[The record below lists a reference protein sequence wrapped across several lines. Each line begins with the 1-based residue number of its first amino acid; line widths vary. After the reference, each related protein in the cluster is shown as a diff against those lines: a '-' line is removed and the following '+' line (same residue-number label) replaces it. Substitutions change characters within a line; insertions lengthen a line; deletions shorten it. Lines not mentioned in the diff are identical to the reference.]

1 MRLDIQGMWL
11 AKTSH
16 VTTESQTSRP
26 LEQCDWG
33 GTSKAR
39 LQHLWILHSV
49 NVIQLQIPTSG
60 NKRKNPMPSSSAFR
74 ELTLASQNTVLDC
87 LSLDFRGSLWTI
99 FWSIAHSVAALEP
112 VWLNNCIFLLLFIIP
127 HTFPGLKVPGKAA
140 EGAERFCFFKMLGHP
155 MWLNY
160 LSENKHS
167 CSCSHSFPGTV
178 GPVRA
183 LKHIVDSTIYTS
195 SSMVARPNRNCFS
208 WHSNLTPQS
217 NIYLQFFLHGLL
229 NPPNSNIMQHR
240 PYSHFPGP
248 QVFQLVSWSKS
259 QRRQRRLATVPRRS
273 AKRLPRLRTSKT
285 RAPSSL
291 TAWRA
296 KRQESNC
303 GKMLQTL
310 PARKLWFQRTKASS
324 HFDVHNVH
332 II

>member
-112 VWLNNCIFLLLFIIP
+112 VWLNNCIFFVAVHHSTHVSGIESSWQSCGRSRKILF
-127 HTFPGLKVPGKAA
+127 FQ
-140 EGAERFCFFKMLGHP
+140 
-155 MWLNY
+155 N
-160 LSENKHS
+160 
-167 CSCSHSFPGTV
+167 V
-178 GPVRA
+178 GSPDVTQLPVREQA
-183 LKHIVDSTIYTS
+183 
-195 SSMVARPNRNCFS
+195 
-208 WHSNLTPQS
+208 
-217 NIYLQFFLHGLL
+217 
-229 NPPNSNIMQHR
+229 
-240 PYSHFPGP
+240 
-248 QVFQLVSWSKS
+248 
-259 QRRQRRLATVPRRS
+259 
-273 AKRLPRLRTSKT
+273 
-285 RAPSSL
+285 
-291 TAWRA
+291 
-296 KRQESNC
+296 
-303 GKMLQTL
+303 
-310 PARKLWFQRTKASS
+310 
-324 HFDVHNVH
+324 
-332 II
+332 